1 MITRSFESHNSF
13 WTHLRILFV
22 AVLLSFYPAEAKEKW
37 TTNKKAVVA
46 SVEKHEK
53 ELTSIS
59 DNIWSYAELSL
70 AEYQSSK
77 ALSDYAEKKGFK
89 VERGVGGMP
98 TAFIATYGS
107 GRPRIGI
114 LGEFDAN
121 AGISQKKTAHERSK
135 NCRCS
140 GTRLWP

>member
-13 WTHLRILFV
+13 WTHLMILFV

-70 AEYQSSK
+70 VEHQSSK
-77 ALSDYAEKKGFK
+77 ALSDYAEKNGFK
-89 VERGVGGMP
+89 VERGVAVSYTHLTLP
-98 TAFIATYGS
+98 TTPYV
-107 GRPRIGI
+107 
-114 LGEFDAN
+114 
-121 AGISQKKTAHERSK
+121 
-135 NCRCS
+135 
-140 GTRLWP
+140 